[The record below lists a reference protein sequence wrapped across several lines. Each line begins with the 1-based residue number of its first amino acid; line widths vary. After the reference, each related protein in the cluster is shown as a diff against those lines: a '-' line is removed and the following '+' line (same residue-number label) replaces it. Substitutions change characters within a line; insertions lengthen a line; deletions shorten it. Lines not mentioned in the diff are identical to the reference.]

1 MVQISKLCIG
11 ITVVIII
18 LLATIVIIMAVL
30 YPSKHIVLEQSI
42 LDNDTANGQAIS
54 RNDVVD
60 ILKPYMTPKIT
71 APPLV
76 SGGVVRVYVSGGMFD
91 IADTLFAV
99 GADGMKPGLDYQSIN
114 LVDMICDFSDGQ
126 WKELKDLCTLWDVPW
141 YGVTGEIEKMG
152 WQSYT
157 PVRDGLTMATLIS
170 AVNSAS
176 AKDLTSDDPKS
187 LFFPANMKKE
197 LNLQTLTDTDITEY
211 AIGQCVGAIG
221 TCIGAN
227 DLYNMYS
234 TCNACLMNY
243 NGIQAD
249 AGALAEI
256 GQLGARGVPIVIL
269 KGQISGDFGGI
280 TNPMPLM
287 ASSAGSAL
295 FPHLTNNPGSVYAY
309 DGGTGAALLAL
320 KNKVNRFIEADS
332 RDDKD
337 YMSIGDYNAKV
348 PLPPLQIFWSNLG
361 QMSYSL
367 KHRSEAV
374 ATLPNGKTDFTKD
387 YTKFWYDNVVPG
399 HSQGLVTVS
408 MKFADNL
415 AAMIAKP
422 EYQNV
427 YKYWT

>member
-1 MVQISKLCIG
+1 MVEISKICIG
-11 ITVVIII
+11 ISIVIII
-18 LLATIVIIMAVL
+18 LLVTTVIVMTVL
-30 YPSKHIVLEQSI
+30 YPRKHVVEGLS
-42 LDNDTANGQAIS
+42 TS
-54 RNDVVD
+54 RNNVVD
-60 ILKPYMTPKIT
+60 ILASYMTPEIT

-76 SGGVVRVYVSGGMFD
+76 PGGVVRVYVSGGMFD

-114 LVDMICDFSDGQ
+114 LVDMICNFSDGQ
-126 WKELKDLCTLWDVPW
+126 WNELKDLCTLWDVPW
-141 YGVTGEIEKMG
+141 YGITGEIEKMG

-170 AVNSAS
+170 AVNAAS

-197 LNLQTLTDTDITEY
+197 LNLQTLSDTDITGY

-249 AGALAEI
+249 AGALAEV

-295 FPHLTNNPGSVYAY
+295 FTHLTNNPGSVYAY

-320 KNKVNRFIEADS
+320 KNKVNQFIEADG
-332 RDDKD
+332 RGDKD

-361 QMSYSL
+361 QMSYAL
-367 KHRSEAV
+367 KHRSKTV
-374 ATLPNGKTDFTKD
+374 ATLPNGKTDFPKD